1 MDKYNAILNK
11 LQHTA
16 PIVTDPEGLTQRIMK
31 EIEQPVI
38 RRRSKIR
45 IIMTGIAASVLS
57 VWMID
62 EINYRPVVSPTTKT
76 EEINRPPDNADRS
89 YIPAELSSQEKR
101 TIFYSELKSRIPGL
115 HRNGTDTR
123 TVPVDL
129 GLHSVRSMGAG
140 KKGKYHQY
148 QAEI

>member
-76 EEINRPPDNADRS
+76 EEINRP

-101 TIFYSELKSRIPGL
+101 TIFYSELKSRMNKQQKIKQL
-115 HRNGTDTR
+115 IQKIQDYET
-123 TVPVDL
+123 
-129 GLHSVRSMGAG
+129 
-140 KKGKYHQY
+140 K
-148 QAEI
+148 

>member
-89 YIPAELSSQEKR
+89 YIPAELSSQEKKDD
-101 TIFYSELKSRIPGL
+101 ILF
-115 HRNGTDTR
+115 
-123 TVPVDL
+123 
-129 GLHSVRSMGAG
+129 
-140 KKGKYHQY
+140 
-148 QAEI
+148 

>member
-76 EEINRPPDNADRS
+76 EEINRPPIMPTVRIFRPNF
-89 YIPAELSSQEKR
+89 PAR
-101 TIFYSELKSRIPGL
+101 
-115 HRNGTDTR
+115 
-123 TVPVDL
+123 
-129 GLHSVRSMGAG
+129 
-140 KKGKYHQY
+140 KKGRYS
-148 QAEI
+148 ILN

>member
-62 EINYRPVVSPTTKT
+62 EINYRPVVSPTTVAQPVCLQKSAH
-76 EEINRPPDNADRS
+76 P
-89 YIPAELSSQEKR
+89 PAEEKTFLSTNKK
-101 TIFYSELKSRIPGL
+101 IFPRKATGSHASISREYFL
-115 HRNGTDTR
+115 
-123 TVPVDL
+123 V
-129 GLHSVRSMGAG
+129 
-140 KKGKYHQY
+140 
-148 QAEI
+148 

>member
-101 TIFYSELKSRIPGL
+101 TIFYSELKSR
-115 HRNGTDTR
+115 RNKQQKIKQLIQKIQDYET
-123 TVPVDL
+123 
-129 GLHSVRSMGAG
+129 
-140 KKGKYHQY
+140 K
-148 QAEI
+148 

>member
-45 IIMTGIAASVLS
+45 IIMTGIAASALS
-57 VWMID
+57 GGRFISSVF
-62 EINYRPVVSPTTKT
+62 VVGETTG
-76 EEINRPPDNADRS
+76 R
-89 YIPAELSSQEKR
+89 
-101 TIFYSELKSRIPGL
+101 
-115 HRNGTDTR
+115 
-123 TVPVDL
+123 
-129 GLHSVRSMGAG
+129 
-140 KKGKYHQY
+140 
-148 QAEI
+148 

>member
-1 MDKYNAILNK
+1 MDKYTAILNK

-76 EEINRPPDNADRS
+76 EEINGPPDNADRS

-101 TIFYSELKSRIPGL
+101 TIFYSELKSRMNKQQKIKQL
-115 HRNGTDTR
+115 IQKIQDYET
-123 TVPVDL
+123 
-129 GLHSVRSMGAG
+129 
-140 KKGKYHQY
+140 K
-148 QAEI
+148 

>member
-62 EINYRPVVSPTTKT
+62 EINYRPVVYSG
-76 EEINRPPDNADRS
+76 
-89 YIPAELSSQEKR
+89 R
-101 TIFYSELKSRIPGL
+101 TFQP
-115 HRNGTDTR
+115 
-123 TVPVDL
+123 
-129 GLHSVRSMGAG
+129 G
-140 KKGKYHQY
+140 KKDD
-148 QAEI
+148 ILF

>member
-57 VWMID
+57 VLP
-62 EINYRPVVSPTTKT
+62 EKQQQPLRKNLYR
-76 EEINRPPDNADRS
+76 R
-89 YIPAELSSQEKR
+89 L
-101 TIFYSELKSRIPGL
+101 
-115 HRNGTDTR
+115 
-123 TVPVDL
+123 
-129 GLHSVRSMGAG
+129 
-140 KKGKYHQY
+140 
-148 QAEI
+148 

>member
-76 EEINRPPDNADRS
+76 EEIMPTVRIFRPNF
-89 YIPAELSSQEKR
+89 PAK
-101 TIFYSELKSRIPGL
+101 
-115 HRNGTDTR
+115 
-123 TVPVDL
+123 
-129 GLHSVRSMGAG
+129 
-140 KKGKYHQY
+140 KKGRYS
-148 QAEI
+148 ILN

>member
-76 EEINRPPDNADRS
+76 EEIVRPIMPTVRIFRPNF
-89 YIPAELSSQEKR
+89 PAR
-101 TIFYSELKSRIPGL
+101 
-115 HRNGTDTR
+115 
-123 TVPVDL
+123 
-129 GLHSVRSMGAG
+129 
-140 KKGKYHQY
+140 KKGRYS
-148 QAEI
+148 ILN

>member
-11 LQHTA
+11 LLHTA

-62 EINYRPVVSPTTKT
+62 EINYRFHG
-76 EEINRPPDNADRS
+76 IYD
-89 YIPAELSSQEKR
+89 I
-101 TIFYSELKSRIPGL
+101 I
-115 HRNGTDTR
+115 
-123 TVPVDL
+123 
-129 GLHSVRSMGAG
+129 
-140 KKGKYHQY
+140 KKCFNMLFLMYKGD
-148 QAEI
+148 

>member
-45 IIMTGIAASVLS
+45 IIMTG
-57 VWMID
+57 MD
-62 EINYRPVVSPTTKT
+62 
-76 EEINRPPDNADRS
+76 DR
-89 YIPAELSSQEKR
+89 
-101 TIFYSELKSRIPGL
+101 
-115 HRNGTDTR
+115 
-123 TVPVDL
+123 
-129 GLHSVRSMGAG
+129 
-140 KKGKYHQY
+140 
-148 QAEI
+148 